1 MAWSAGYAAQDR
13 GPKRGPALFGTQE
26 QVDAES
32 DLVDRAVI
40 SVDVAANKESD
51 MPQGAGPLGG
61 GDQVELVFC
70 RGSRAEVADRDLRRV
85 LDFGNQG
92 RDRNI
97 DEGQVGV
104 GKVEVEN
111 PADSPALVQD
121 VPVVPVAVHE
131 LHAGRP
137 AGG

>member
-1 MAWSAGYAAQDR
+1 
-13 GPKRGPALFGTQE
+13 LLGTQE

-40 SVDVAANKESD
+40 SVDVAADKESD

-61 GDQVELVFC
+61 GDQVEFVFR

-85 LDFGNQG
+85 PDFGNQG

-97 DEGQVGV
+97 DEGQVWV

-131 LHAGRP
+131 LHAGPP